1 MPALALSR
9 ISSLIILEAAN
20 FWNRHPSNNCLPP
33 GTWECFLRHFL
44 LPHFNFSS
52 INNVQSTNDDRPFPE
67 AQNLWNTRLLHW
79 TYDRN
84 NSYHSQWICRITG
97 NSRLQKVHS
106 FQWQDHTLTEKL
118 HLTLVPGPRGREDP
132 CLPKA
137 IVGHT
142 VATYPVHP
150 DSVQVGWS
158 HIQPVRAHLK
168 PSAAMGEW
176 QGRQAHLLWG
186 LPVPAVTSG
195 KHKPAVP
202 SNCTLFLRE
211 GSCTL

>member
-118 HLTLVPGPRGREDP
+118 HLALVPGPRERGSLFAQSNSRTHCGNISSTP
-132 CLPKA
+132 RLSAGGVIP
-137 IVGHT
+137 
-142 VATYPVHP
+142 HP
-150 DSVQVGWS
+150 AG
-158 HIQPVRAHLK
+158 
-168 PSAAMGEW
+168 
-176 QGRQAHLLWG
+176 
-186 LPVPAVTSG
+186 
-195 KHKPAVP
+195 
-202 SNCTLFLRE
+202 
-211 GSCTL
+211 